1 MRIIFLSRIRSF
13 LEALDL
19 KKIFGDHWLA
29 DTAVE
34 LLGSAMTGIAIYNF
48 AVPAAFPMTGFSGL
62 ALILYRLLGLP
73 IGAVTIALNIPVAA
87 LCYRLLGR
95 QFFFRSA
102 RCMILSSLFIDL
114 VAPLL
119 PLYTGSRWIA
129 AICTGV
135 MGGIGYAIIY
145 MRNSSTGGS
154 DFVVMAV
161 KAGRPHLEL
170 GRIIFVTD
178 ALIVV
183 LGGVLFRDFDGVIY
197 GLVIDYI
204 YAVVTNKIMYGLNAG
219 KLAMVVTSRGK
230 ETADKID
237 ELCRRG
243 TTLLEARGGYREEKR
258 DVVMCA
264 CSNKDMIHVERAVK
278 LVDPNA
284 FTVILESN
292 EVLGEG
298 FRHVRVAERAE
309 DEKM

>member
-1 MRIIFLSRIRSF
+1 MKRV
-13 LEALDL
+13 
-19 KKIFGDHWLA
+19 FGEHALA

-34 LLGSAMTGIAIYNF
+34 ILGSVLTGIAIYNF
-48 AVPAAFPMTGFSGL
+48 ALPAAFPMTGFSGL
-62 ALILYRLLGLP
+62 ALIAHRLFGLP
-73 IGAVTIALNIPVAA
+73 IGAVTVVLNIPVAI

-95 QFFFRSA
+95 QFFYKSV
-102 RCMILSSLFIDL
+102 RCMLLSSAFIDY

-119 PLYTGSRWIA
+119 PQYTGGRLLA

-135 MGGIGYAIIY
+135 LGGVGYAIIY

-161 KAGRPHLEL
+161 KAVRPHVEL
-170 GRIIFVTD
+170 GRIIFATD
-178 ALIVV
+178 AAIVL

-197 GLVIDYI
+197 GLIIDYI
-204 YAVVTNKIMYGLNAG
+204 YAAVTNKVLYGLNAG
-219 KLAMVVTSRGK
+219 KMALVVTDHGR
-230 ETADKID
+230 EMAEKID
-237 ELCRRG
+237 ELSRRG
-243 TTLLEARGGYREEKR
+243 ATILPARGGYRGDPR

-292 EVLGEG
+292 EVMGQG
-298 FRHVRVAERAE
+298 FRRIKVAQRP
-309 DEKM
+309 EKE